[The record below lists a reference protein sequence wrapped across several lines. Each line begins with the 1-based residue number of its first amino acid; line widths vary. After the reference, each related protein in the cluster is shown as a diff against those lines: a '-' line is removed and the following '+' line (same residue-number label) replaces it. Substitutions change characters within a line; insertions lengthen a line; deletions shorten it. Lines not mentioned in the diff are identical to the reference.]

1 MIKFFRRIRKALF
14 AENKYNKYIFY
25 AIGEIILVVI
35 GILIALQINAWKVS
49 ADNKKLEKSIL
60 LNIKQDLQDDILDLQ
75 NVAAFKI
82 QQRETCKRLI
92 NLATNRSLP
101 VLDTVQFANDVV
113 RVIYFTLP
121 SSNKTTFEM
130 ATSNGYLNIISND
143 SLIKLIAKY
152 YSDITL
158 NQHVTE
164 TKRFTN
170 SFAESVIMK
179 KYRIF
184 SNKIAVLDGLG
195 GEYYI
200 ESYQN
205 VDEVQFPY
213 ADFRRD
219 LEVENHLNSFAI
231 RLKIGINYLQN
242 KEKRADELINRID
255 KYIKVSS

>member
-1 MIKFFRRIRKALF
+1 MIKFFRRIRKSLF
-14 AENKYNKYIFY
+14 AEGKFSKYIFY
-25 AIGEIILVVI
+25 ALGEIILVVI

-75 NVAAFKI
+75 NVAPFKI
-82 QQRETCKRLI
+82 KQRETCNHLI
-92 NLATNRSLP
+92 NLAANRSLP
-101 VLDTVQFANDVV
+101 ILDTIQFANDVV
-113 RVIYFTLP
+113 RMIYFTLP
-121 SSNKTTFEM
+121 SSNKITFEM

-143 SLIKLIAKY
+143 SLLKLIAKY

-195 GEYYI
+195 GEYHI
-200 ESYQN
+200 KSYQN
-205 VDEVQFPY
+205 MNEFPFSY
-213 ADFRRD
+213 ADFRKSSKFFRYTLKNRD
-219 LEVENHLNSFAI
+219 QLFTE
-231 RLKIGINYLQN
+231 
-242 KEKRADELINRID
+242 
-255 KYIKVSS
+255 